1 MGVSFPAAAL
11 APAGGFAREQVA
23 DALDRAAAAGLLTG
37 VDLQGR
43 LSFAHALIR
52 WTLHDELGAVARA
65 HLHELVA
72 QTLEK
77 HRAELRPHPAEL
89 SHHFYEARHSL
100 GAEPALRYAR
110 EAADSAASSLA
121 WEDAAAQL
129 ERALELQELP
139 GRADPDDRCELLLR
153 LGEMRLRAGHPGFS
167 EAFAQAAGLARGRS
181 NTQLAR
187 AAIGYAG
194 RYYEAGVV
202 DTTLI
207 ELLREALEEVGQEEH
222 DLRARLLARLA
233 EILHFA
239 GDEEASLSLAR
250 EAVQIAHDLADDHVL
265 ADALAG
271 YHVSMLHIRHL
282 EERLVVSDELIR
294 ISRQIGDRERTLQG
308 LHARIFD
315 LIQAGEVADAKRALE
330 ELSELAQEVRQPLF
344 AHFAVAWSATL
355 AQMEG
360 RLDEAERL
368 AAESAD
374 MRRRLRRPTR
384 TASSRHSCS

>member
-1 MGVSFPAAAL
+1 
-11 APAGGFAREQVA
+11 
-23 DALDRAAAAGLLTG
+23 
-37 VDLQGR
+37 
-43 LSFAHALIR
+43 
-52 WTLHDELGAVARA
+52 
-65 HLHELVA
+65 
-72 QTLEK
+72 
-77 HRAELRPHPAEL
+77 
-89 SHHFYEARHSL
+89 
-100 GAEPALRYAR
+100 
-110 EAADSAASSLA
+110 
-121 WEDAAAQL
+121 
-129 ERALELQELP
+129 
-139 GRADPDDRCELLLR
+139 
-153 LGEMRLRAGHPGFS
+153 MRLRAGHPGFS

-271 YHVSMLHIRHL
+271 YHVSMLHVRHL

-374 MRRRLRRPTR
+374 MRRRLETADADSVFAAQLFLIRLGQGRVGELVPAVEQFVEAFPALAAWRAALPLGYLAVGREADSLRELERAVAAARSAAAGLLLARDHCPAGGGEREAPGPRERRRPLR
-384 TASSRHSCS
+384 RARAVLQAAWSRWATPVRSDRLRACSACWPPPGATTMRRSATWRMR